1 MSCQATKHGL
11 SGLAHGRFQ
20 EEQEHGIRTTV
31 IYPGLCDTPLVLQR
45 PTPTPPEV
53 VAKALK
59 PDVAAACSVRGG
71 AARQGAGTGV
81 EPRAGEAVAGR

>member
-1 MSCQATKHGL
+1 MVRSRKSRSTGV
-11 SGLAHGRFQ
+11 
-20 EEQEHGIRTTV
+20 RTTV
-31 IYPGLCDTPLVLQR
+31 IYPGLCDTPLVLRR

-53 VAKALK
+53 MAKALK